1 LRTQQFYQQLQTK
14 LKPGGAAAFNINP
27 HPQMADDIRA
37 IAAAFPQAYEFQ
49 LPRYQGSVVV
59 ASTVAE
65 RANRAELIRRA
76 TEVDATFDDTLRF
89 RDMARRVRE

>member
-1 LRTQQFYQQLQTK
+1 
-14 LKPGGAAAFNINP
+14 LKPGGVAAFNINP
-27 HPQMADDIRA
+27 HPQMADDVRA

-59 ASTVAE
+59 ASTAAQ
-65 RANRAELIRRA
+65 RATRAELIRRA

-89 RDMARRVRE
+89 RDMARRLRE